1 MIFVWMALGVVG
13 AVVVF
18 FVVMTRI
25 GKGIP
30 EEHTATSV
38 IRIGASAAQV
48 FEAIADVASHPAWA
62 KGVTGVEMLPEKD
75 GRQMA
80 RMRQGRNAFVLMR
93 TRCEPPPPHGL
104 LERTISDDHKHFSG
118 TWLYRVM
125 PAASALPGREGCEVK
140 LTETG
145 RVNMPLARA
154 MMKHVFGYHLY
165 TNKHLESLAAKF
177 GTRARARKG

>member
-1 MIFVWMALGVVG
+1 MIFVWIALVLVIV
-13 AVVVF
+13 VVVF
-18 FVVMTRI
+18 VVGMTRI

-30 EEHTATSV
+30 VEHTATSF
-38 IRIGASAAQV
+38 IRIGAPAAQV
-48 FEAIADVASHPAWA
+48 FEAIADIASHPSWA
-62 KGVTGVEMLPEKD
+62 KGTTGVEMLPEKD
-75 GRQMA
+75 GKQMA

-93 TRCEPPPPHGL
+93 TRCEPPNL

-118 TWLYRVM
+118 TWLYRVKE
-125 PAASALPGREGCEVK
+125 AEATLPGREGCEVK

-154 MMKHVFGYHLY
+154 MMKYMFGYHLY

-177 GTRARARKG
+177 GTRAKARKG